1 MLLLAAAQS
10 NDAIVGRPLTAR
22 DWMVA
27 GAIVVVGFAAARVV
41 RSVVARAASGDDDEG
56 VAAETVGRFVGLVL
70 AAVALVYALGV
81 IGVRLG
87 PLVGALGIGGL
98 ALAFAGQNI
107 LANFLASII
116 LQLRHPFRRGD
127 QVSVA
132 GCEGTVQDVNFR
144 TVVLR
149 TYDGERVLV
158 PCAQVLSTPIV
169 NYTTLGRRR
178 TTVGVSVAY
187 DTDLDRAL
195 AVLGDAM
202 GQVDGVAARPAPEVW
217 VESFA
222 DSGISLAL
230 RFWHAPDVATM
241 WRVRSEVAV
250 AAKRALDA
258 AAIEI
263 PFPQRVLRFVSD
275 ERQGFVSDERQGFV
289 ADERQG
295 SASDG
300 REAPESS
307 SRRG

>member
-1 MLLLAAAQS
+1 MPLLPAVESAEPVVSQA
-10 NDAIVGRPLTAR
+10 LTAR
-22 DWMVA
+22 DWIVA
-27 GAIVVVGFAAARVV
+27 GTIAVVGFVAARVI
-41 RSVVARAASGDDDEG
+41 STVVSRAAGRDDDEG
-56 VAAETVGRFVGLVL
+56 AAAEAVGRVVGLVL
-70 AAVALVYALGV
+70 AAVALFYALGV

-87 PLVGALGIGGL
+87 PLVGALGIGGV

-132 GCEGTVQDVNFR
+132 DCEGTVQDVNFR

-149 TYDGERVLV
+149 TFDGERVLV

-169 NYTTLGRRR
+169 NYTALGRRR
-178 TTVGVSVAY
+178 TTVEVSVAY

-195 AVLGDAM
+195 AVLADALH
-202 GQVDGVAARPAPEVW
+202 QVDGVLDRPAPEVW
-217 VESFA
+217 AESFG

-241 WRVRSEVAV
+241 WRVRSGVAV

-258 AAIEI
+258 EGIQI
-263 PFPQRVLRFVSD
+263 PFPQRVLRFVADDQRSAD
-275 ERQGFVSDERQGFV
+275 DPVHQSPER
-289 ADERQG
+289 A
-295 SASDG
+295 
-300 REAPESS
+300 
-307 SRRG
+307 